1 MTLWSRLD
9 SWVAGGAGADRIVP
23 PTGFTAWLTV
33 FTSAIMAF
41 LAVFSLALSISAG
54 RLADR
59 WEESLARTATVRLSA
74 PEGQIETQIEATLRI
89 LEETPGIAE
98 ARRLSDEERRGLLAP
113 WFGPD
118 LPLEA
123 LSVPE
128 LIEIIEDNEGFDGE
142 GLRLRLVAE
151 APGALLDDHTRWRRP
166 LVSAAHRLRSLGM
179 LTILLIAAAMGAIIA
194 LAARASLSANRNV
207 IEVLR
212 LIGAHDA
219 YIARAFVRRFTLR
232 ALIGALTG
240 AVLGTIAV
248 TFLPEMDEA
257 GAFLTG
263 LGFQGSGWLWPLA
276 VPILAGVVAFVA
288 TQLTALRLLKELP

>member
-1 MTLWSRLD
+1 
-9 SWVAGGAGADRIVP
+9 
-23 PTGFTAWLTV
+23 
-33 FTSAIMAF
+33 MAF

-142 GLRLRLVAE
+142 GLRLRLAAE

-240 AVLGTIAV
+240 AALGTIAV